1 MELKLFYFSGGE
13 RWGTRGDGVFQE
25 VWGFSTRKF
34 KLMIKYFILWGQDN
48 KIFSLLT
55 LVKFSSNSLSFL
67 SLYLKWQ
74 CFKSWVTS
82 FFQEGAWH
90 PGGHCDFTIANLANA
105 YNQGSTITI
114 KSPYVCQT
122 FGVRDVRGQ
131 IPEIIYQV
139 SYLLPSDFPNNFS

>member
-1 MELKLFYFSGGE
+1 MTVLQKLSHLIFSGG
-13 RWGTRGDGVFQE
+13 G
-25 VWGFSTRKF
+25 
-34 KLMIKYFILWGQDN
+34 
-48 KIFSLLT
+48 LT
-55 LVKFSSNSLSFL
+55 PWRTL
-67 SLYLKWQ
+67 
-74 CFKSWVTS
+74 
-82 FFQEGAWH
+82 
-90 PGGHCDFTIANLANA
+90 CDFTIANLANA